1 MRSSSIS
8 WPTNSP
14 TSCSTRGG
22 RTAWW
27 RRWPSPSR
35 WRSEEHTSELH
46 SRSDLVCRLLLE
58 KKKKK
63 DNIISFVQANKN
75 VPKQVHPPADADS
88 NQVHHLVDSDVMINN
103 FEYTAE
109 DTSLLEISLCS

>member
-35 WRSEEHTSELH
+35 WRSEEHTSELQ

-63 DNIISFVQANKN
+63 DDVGLETDSSMSRFKVRDNDVFTLELTNKTA
-75 VPKQVHPPADADS
+75 VR
-88 NQVHHLVDSDVMINN
+88 HLWRAAAARRGLAAIRRGCARR
-103 FEYTAE
+103 TR
-109 DTSLLEISLCS
+109 